1 MAGMLLRAAVVVTAL
16 SFPLLGCVAE
26 KGGEENPLVD
36 GKADSFYSPTPH
48 GQLVFGAPNKAT
60 ITAAE
65 KFHAWTF
72 TLRGDAKLSIKTEV
86 STNLDTVMYL
96 YRRDLGSSGMYGSFG
111 SYILK
116 NDDHEGEIWS
126 QLDFDGEEGEYR
138 VIVKA
143 FKSAQAGPF
152 SVAGSCDGAGCP
164 AVGACFSDPFDP
176 LPAESSMWNASCA
189 NDLLDGF
196 TTRSTSANAV
206 SVAETA
212 VCTLD
217 ALGKRSV
224 DLYRA
229 YWDQVQGWED
239 FKDGEFDIQLE
250 VETVKHGA
258 FTEVHVDAP
267 YDEDAMTF
275 TYGAAGELLSLYQSN
290 QSPDARTFC
299 DGTGTI
305 AAPDQTCIELM
316 RDALRHA
323 GAETTGTKTTTCA
336 TAANGALPPLV
347 DAPICEFTSKYSLAD
362 TASVTVDY
370 RTWQSDGGL
379 LGAEVKM
386 TSGSTSMTYVLGTTF
401 RDTTEVFAT
410 KAGSTMSLSCYEL

>member
-1 MAGMLLRAAVVVTAL
+1 MLLRTAAIVTAL
-16 SFPLLGCVAE
+16 SSTLLGCVAE

-96 YRRDLGSSGMYGSFG
+96 YRRDLGSSGTYGSFG

-116 NDDHEGEIWS
+116 NDDHDGEIWS
-126 QLDFDGEEGEYR
+126 QLDFDGTEGEYR

-143 FKSAQAGPF
+143 FKSAQTGAF
-152 SVAGSCDGAGCP
+152 SVDGSCDGAGCP
-164 AVGACFSDPFDP
+164 AAGACFSDQFDP
-176 LPAESSMWNASCA
+176 LPDASTMWSASCA

-196 TTRSTSANAV
+196 TTRTASTSSV
-206 SVAETA
+206 SVAESA

-217 ALGKRSV
+217 ALGKQSV
-224 DLYRA
+224 DLFRA
-229 YWDQVQGWED
+229 YWDDVQGWDD
-239 FKDGEFDIQLE
+239 FKSGEPDVELD
-250 VETVKHGA
+250 VETTKRGA
-258 FTEVHVDAP
+258 FTEVRVDAP
-267 YDEDAMTF
+267 YDEDAITF
-275 TYGAAGELLSLYQSN
+275 TYGADGELLSLYQDN
-290 QSPDARTFC
+290 QSPDVRTFC
-299 DGTGTI
+299 DGNGTI
-305 AAPDQTCIELM
+305 AAPSETCIELM
-316 RDALRHA
+316 RDALRHSA
-323 GAETTGTKTTTCA
+323 AETTGTKTTTCA
-336 TAANGALPPLV
+336 TANNGALPPLV
-347 DAPICEFTSKYSLAD
+347 DAPICEFTGTNSLSD
-362 TASVTVDY
+362 SASVTVEY

-379 LGAEVKM
+379 LGAHVKL
-386 TSGSTSMTYVLGTTF
+386 TSGSKSMTYVLGTTF

-410 KAGSTMSLSCYEL
+410 KTGSTMSLSCYEL